1 MQRFILV
8 RCLQSVVTLFAAA
21 IVVFLLGRV
30 TGDPLDVLLP
40 IEATAEDYE
49 RVRAHWG
56 LDRPLWVQFFVFLGN
71 ALHGNFGESLSFP
84 GKTALDV
91 VLGRLPATIELAV
104 LAIGIATVIAVPIGV
119 IAAVRRDS
127 WVDHLGKLVAL
138 LGQSLPSFWLAIM
151 LIWVFSVYLG
161 WLPTSG
167 RGELRHMILPAI
179 AMGWFQVAAVMRLT
193 RSAMLEALDTEYVKL
208 ARIKGLPEWKIVWK
222 HALRNA
228 AIVPL
233 TYYGVIVGALL
244 TGSVVAET
252 VFAWPGIGRLA
263 VDAVRARDYTVVQT
277 VVIVF
282 VSIFVLSNLLVDLLY
297 AYLDPRIRYDRT

>member
-8 RCLQSVVTLFAAA
+8 RCLQSVLTLFAAA
-21 IVVFLLGRV
+21 VVVFLLGRV

-40 IEATAEDYE
+40 IEATQEDYE
-49 RVRAHWG
+49 RVRTHWG
-56 LDRPLWVQFFVFLGN
+56 LDRPLWIQFLVFLGN
-71 ALHGNFGESLSFP
+71 VVRGNFGESLSFP
-84 GKTALDV
+84 GMSAMEV

-127 WVDHLGKLVAL
+127 LVDHLGKFVAL

-151 LIWVFSVYLG
+151 LIWVFSVHLG

-167 RGELRHMILPAI
+167 RGDLRHMILPAI

-282 VSIFVLSNLLVDLLY
+282 VTIFILSNLLVDLLY

>member
-8 RCLQSVVTLFAAA
+8 RCLQSVLTLFVAAL
-21 IVVFLLGRV
+21 VVFLLGRV

-40 IEATAEDYE
+40 IEATQEDYE
-49 RVRAHWG
+49 RVRTHWG
-56 LDRPLWVQFFVFLGN
+56 LDRPLWIQFLVFLRN
-71 ALHGNFGESLSFP
+71 VVRGNFGESLSFP
-84 GKTALDV
+84 GMSAMEV

-127 WVDHLGKLVAL
+127 LVDHLGKFVAL

-151 LIWVFSVYLG
+151 LIWVFSVHLG

-167 RGELRHMILPAI
+167 RGDLRHMILPAI

-282 VSIFVLSNLLVDLLY
+282 VTIFILSNLLVDLLY

>member
-8 RCLQSVVTLFAAA
+8 RCLQSAVTLLAAA
-21 IVVFLLGRV
+21 VVVFLLGRI

-49 RVRAHWG
+49 RVRSHWG
-56 LDRPLWVQFFVFLGN
+56 LDRPLWVQFLVFLGN
-71 ALHGNFGESLSFP
+71 ALRGSFGDSLSFP
-84 GKTALDV
+84 GQSALDV
-91 VLGRLPATIELAV
+91 VLGRLPATIELAL
-104 LAIGIATVIAVPIGV
+104 LAIGIATVIAFPIGV
-119 IAAVRRDS
+119 VAAVRRDS

-151 LIWVFSVYLG
+151 LIWLFSVHLG

-167 RGELRHMILPAI
+167 RGDFRHMILPAI

-208 ARIKGLPEWKIVWK
+208 ARIKGLPEWKVVWK

-244 TGSVVAET
+244 TGSVVTET

-277 VVIVF
+277 VVLVF
-282 VSIFVLSNLLVDLLY
+282 VSIFILSNLLVDLLY
-297 AYLDPRIRYDRT
+297 AYLDPRIRY